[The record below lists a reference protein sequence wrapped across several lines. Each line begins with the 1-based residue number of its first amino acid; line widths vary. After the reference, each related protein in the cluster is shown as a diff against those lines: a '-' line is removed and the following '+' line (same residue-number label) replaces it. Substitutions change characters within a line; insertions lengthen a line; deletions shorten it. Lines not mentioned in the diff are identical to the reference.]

1 MAGRGGLRR
10 IGAWLALLPLA
21 SAFMAPALPA
31 LPSCASPRAREPAF
45 ARLHNR
51 IQHQPRMGLLEDM
64 RAANAERMAINEGKN
79 LVGSKYGVKTLQ
91 AFPCRVLKED
101 WKAQKLSAAE
111 LPCAQAC
118 RKCRT
123 VSPHALILSF
133 LKMHVCLRTLF
144 LFLAGK
150 RGSGDATGAM
160 QGDLRGIAFIHQ
172 RRQRKEQGCRYRGAP
187 QL

>member
-101 WKAQKLSAAE
+101 WKADKLSGMLQVRPRQPVVPTFSLRIVFPHMRRLGNSAQNCHARRPAASAG
-111 LPCAQAC
+111 LCPL
-118 RKCRT
+118 T
-123 VSPHALILSF
+123 HSSF
-133 LKMHVCLRTLF
+133 RF
-144 LFLAGK
+144 
-150 RGSGDATGAM
+150 
-160 QGDLRGIAFIHQ
+160 
-172 RRQRKEQGCRYRGAP
+172 
-187 QL
+187 